1 MEYIKTQWIHSSPDY
16 PVWLY
21 SELDADRWEVRKVE
35 IFADGQIGFAS
46 STEHTGDTRLGDQRV
61 PPIAQINAN
70 ADFECNVIDKDEFE
84 RIWAARLQPSIQLSG
99 S

>member
-1 MEYIKTQWIHSSPDY
+1 MQYIKTRWIHSCPDD

-35 IFADGQIGFAS
+35 VFADGQIGFAS
-46 STEHTGDTRLGDQRV
+46 STEHTADTRLGELPI
-61 PPIAQINAN
+61 PPNTQIDAEGE
-70 ADFECNVIDKDEFE
+70 FESNVIDKDEFE
-84 RIWAARLQPSIQLSG
+84 RVWAARLQPSIQLSG